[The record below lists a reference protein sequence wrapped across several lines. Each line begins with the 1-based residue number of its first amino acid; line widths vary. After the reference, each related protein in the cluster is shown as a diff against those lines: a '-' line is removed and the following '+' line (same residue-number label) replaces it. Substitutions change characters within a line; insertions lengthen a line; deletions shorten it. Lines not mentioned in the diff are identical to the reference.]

1 MRVGRIILFTIVG
14 FVTGAIGGLLLPS
27 FQGRQ
32 IEKLDFSA
40 LAHLALLGALVASAG
55 PLVERHLRK
64 LIVALVAGG
73 AGMILLA
80 LGVMGIAQ
88 LQVGGLIGIMVVVAM
103 AALFPAIVA
112 LADCL
117 ADDLYRAILYETIF
131 SALGGVVALACA
143 WPMILLQN
151 PRTRVALV
159 AAIYGGVIWLMMG
172 VAKWEEASEEK
183 MEAREHIEEEAE
195 KEKSEPT

>member
-1 MRVGRIILFTIVG
+1 MRVVRIILFTIVG
-14 FVTGAIGGLLLPS
+14 FATGAIGGLLLPS

-32 IEKLDFSA
+32 IERLDLSA
-40 LAHLALLGALVASAG
+40 LAHLALLGALVALAG
-55 PLVERHLRK
+55 PLVERHPRK
-64 LIVALVAGG
+64 IFVAAVAGG

-88 LQVGGLIGIMVVVAM
+88 LQVGGLIEIMVWVAV

-117 ADDLYRAILYETIF
+117 ADDKYRAILYETIF

-151 PRTRVALV
+151 ERTRVALV
-159 AAIYGGVIWLMMG
+159 TAIYGGVIWLMMG
-172 VAKWEEASEEK
+172 IAKWEEESEEK

-195 KEKSEPT
+195 KHNHESA